1 MIELESLKFDDTLN
15 LLYGIKCA
23 KGHKTLNETYES
35 LQQTSIDSILD
46 VLCISY
52 NLANKTSF
60 STEEFANEMSLK
72 GVGFVK
78 LTNIFTQ
85 LIQSLMFSGLSKE
98 EEEASKKQLANLTNK
113 SL

>member
-1 MIELESLKFDDTLN
+1 MVEFDSLKFDDTLN

-23 KGHKTLNETYES
+23 RGHKTLNETYES
-35 LQQTSIDSILD
+35 LQKTDIDSILD
-46 VLCISY
+46 VLRISY
-52 NLANKTSF
+52 NLANSTSF
-60 STEEFANEMSLK
+60 STEEFVLEMSK
-72 GVGFVK
+72 KNIGFVK
-78 LTNIFTQ
+78 LTNIFSQ